1 MNHLTSLDNV
11 TISYSLSA
19 ALYAVGQHNLMPEY
33 VLPVALTQKSLLFS
47 SKRADT
53 GTEAVGWKGFGYPHF
68 WQNLVSA

>member
-53 GTEAVGWKGFGYPHF
+53 GTEAVG
-68 WQNLVSA
+68 